1 MGKMSSCLGFALKY
15 YRRTSLVVQ
24 WLKIRLPMQR
34 TQVQSLVQED
44 PTRPVTTEAR
54 GLQPMLHKRIPH
66 NEKPVH
72 RHKGESLPSATRESL
87 SAATKTQRS
96 HK

>member
-24 WLKIRLPMQR
+24 WLKIRRPMQR

-44 PTRPVTTEAR
+44 PTRPATTELQLLKPMGLEAR
-54 GLQPMLHKRIPH
+54 LHKRSRH
-66 NEKPVH
+66 NEKPA
-72 RHKGESLPSATRESL
+72 RRNKE
-87 SAATKTQRS
+87 
-96 HK
+96 